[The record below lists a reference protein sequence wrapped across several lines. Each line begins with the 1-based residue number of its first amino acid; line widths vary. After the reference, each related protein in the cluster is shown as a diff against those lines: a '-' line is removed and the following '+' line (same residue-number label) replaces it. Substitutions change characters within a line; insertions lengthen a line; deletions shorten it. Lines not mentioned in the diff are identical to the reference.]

1 MMNRMM
7 KWLEKNFVPIMD
19 RINGNIWIIVIKDTI
34 NAVLPIIML
43 GSVFC
48 LLWVF
53 NKYLNL
59 PIQFW
64 DGYAWTFGK
73 ISLYVSFIFPFYYC
87 EKKRYRNL
95 RLSAAI
101 AGVILFAIVA
111 TPAINAEESI
121 GLSSDCFGAGGMF
134 VALTTGAIVS
144 LIFEMFHKFSFFK
157 ENSIMPSFI
166 KNMFDM
172 MVPIGITF
180 IVGWIPVL
188 VMGLN
193 LYEIIQFL
201 FRPLT
206 AILNTLPGFCIYQFL
221 AHFLYSLGISNWVM
235 TPIVT
240 PTGLANIAKNA
251 ELAAAGLATSQNLSL
266 FTAEVRLSSYL
277 GIGGLGSTLSLTIM
291 MMFSKS
297 KKLKSLGRVGILPS
311 IFNINEPIVYGC
323 IAWNPIMMIP
333 FWIVSLIGPCVVW
346 LFTKVIEFAPI
357 PTTVFSMWYCPYPIC
372 TWLTTG
378 SIRGIVLFVIMFS
391 LSALIYY
398 PFFKLNEK
406 QELRLEEENSAVND

>member
-1 MMNRMM
+1 MNKIM
-7 KWLEKNFVPIMD
+7 KWLEEKLVPIMD
-19 RINGNIWIIVIKDTI
+19 KINSNIWIVVIKETI

-73 ISLYVSFIFPFYYC
+73 ISLYVSFILPFYYC

-95 RLSAAI
+95 RFAAAI

-111 TPAINAEESI
+111 SPTINAEGSI

-134 VALTTGAIVS
+134 VALTTGVIVS
-144 LIFEMFHKFSFFK
+144 LIFELFHKFSFFK
-157 ENSIMPSFI
+157 ESSVLPSFI

-172 MVPIGITF
+172 MIPIGVTF
-180 IVGWIPVL
+180 VLGWIPVL
-188 VMGLN
+188 IMGLD
-193 LYEIIQFL
+193 LYAIIQSLFL
-201 FRPLT
+201 PLI
-206 AILNTLPGFCIYQFL
+206 AILNTLPGFCLYQFL
-221 AHFLYSLGISNWVM
+221 AHFLYSLGISNWIMAPV
-235 TPIVT
+235 VT
-240 PTGLANIAKNA
+240 PTGLANIASNA
-251 ELAAAGLATSQNLSL
+251 ELAAAGLATAQNLSL

-277 GIGGLGSTLSLTIM
+277 GIGGLGSTLALVIM

-333 FWIVSLIGPCVVW
+333 FLIVSLTGPCVVW

-357 PTTVFSMWYCPYPIC
+357 PTTVFSMWYCPYPVC

-378 SIRGIVLFVIMFS
+378 SIRGIILFLIMFA

-406 QELRLEEENSAVND
+406 HELELEEAEKNEEK